1 MADFG
6 RLWSERKVSLL
17 NTRPSTIVEP
27 VHNLPW
33 DIVATDSTDGATVY
47 VHKLIPPT
55 AGKSIRLPAPKNGR
69 RFSSAALLLGGGN
82 VTIKQSSGSL
92 DLEIPADVNWMR
104 IRKSTSRRFC
114 ESWLSWDTRV
124 LSDTNSYRLVILW
137 KA

>member
-33 DIVATDSTDGATVY
+33 NIVAADSADGATVY
-47 VHKLIPPT
+47 VHILIPPT

-69 RFSSAALLLGGGN
+69 RFSSAVLLLGGGN
-82 VTIKQSSGSL
+82 VTVRQSSGSL
-92 DLEIPADVNWMR
+92 ELEIPADVNWDPV
-104 IRKSTSRRFC
+104 
-114 ESWLSWDTRV
+114 DTVIV
-124 LSDTNSYRLVILW
+124 LNVVPSAAKGGDS
-137 KA
+137 